1 MKKLQ
6 LVLILLMG
14 AVTFSFA
21 QAKKAQLS
29 ATINTPTLQCE
40 QCKTI
45 VENYLAREEGVIKY
59 LADYKRKTVKVTY
72 WSDRTT
78 VENIRTAIANAGF
91 DADNETANPESYKK
105 LPKCCMKPADGGTI
119 PMDQKKQ

>member
-21 QAKKAQLS
+21 QAKTQKS
-29 ATINTPTLQCE
+29 VVINTPTLQCE
-40 QCKTI
+40 QCKLI
-45 VENYLAREEGVIKY
+45 VENYLAKEEGVIKY
-59 LADYKRKTVKVTY
+59 AADYKRKQVKVTY
-72 WSDRTT
+72 WTDRTT
-78 VENIRTAIANAGF
+78 VENVRTAIANAGF

-105 LPKCCMKPADGGTI
+105 LPKCCMKTADAGPI

>member
-21 QAKKAQLS
+21 QAKKTQAS
-29 ATINTPTLQCE
+29 VTINTPTLQCE
-40 QCKTI
+40 QCKII

-59 LADYKRKTVKVTY
+59 AADYKKKQVKVTY
-72 WSDRTT
+72 WTDRTT
-78 VENIRTAIANAGF
+78 VENVRTAIANAGF

-105 LPKCCMKPADGGTI
+105 LPKCCMKTADAGPL